1 MAQAVGWCVA
11 LDQDAVGGLEALGEG
26 GSWRRVNDWKVG
38 VGPRG
43 GATDV
48 FAGAR
53 HLRGGFG
60 SLIECRNSQAPGY

>member
-38 VGPRG
+38 VGG
-43 GATDV
+43 EE
-48 FAGAR
+48 
-53 HLRGGFG
+53 LRM
-60 SLIECRNSQAPGY
+60 SLQELGIFVEDLGV